1 MPRYTQYKR
10 TLKYS
15 QEFKLSAV
23 EMSLIDGVKVGTVA
37 ERLDIHPYMLSRWR
51 KEYREGLIVA
61 DKRKKIT
68 NRRKEAKELTKLQ
81 QLEKENAQLKLEVDL
96 LKKWQRF
103 LAEERKKDIDLSKD

>member
-1 MPRYTQYKR
+1 MARYTQYKR

-15 QEFKLSAV
+15 QEFKISAV
-23 EMSLIDGVKVGTVA
+23 EMSLIEGVKVGTVA

-81 QLEKENAQLKLEVDL
+81 KLEKENAQLKLEVDL

-103 LAEERKKDIDLSKD
+103 LAEERRNDIDSSTD

>member
-1 MPRYTQYKR
+1 MPRNTQYKR

-23 EMSLIDGVKVGTVA
+23 EMSLIEGVKVGTVA
-37 ERLDIHPYMLSRWR
+37 QRLDIHPYMLSRWR

-68 NRRKEAKELTKLQ
+68 NRRKKTKS
-81 QLEKENAQLKLEVDL
+81 L
-96 LKKWQRF
+96 L
-103 LAEERKKDIDLSKD
+103 S

>member
-61 DKRKKIT
+61 DKRKKVT
-68 NRRKEAKELTKLQ
+68 NRRREAKELTKLQ

>member
-23 EMSLIDGVKVGTVA
+23 EMSLIEGVKVGTVA
-37 ERLDIHPYMLSRWR
+37 SRLDIHPYMLSRWR

-68 NRRKEAKELTKLQ
+68 NRRKESKELTKLQ
-81 QLEKENAQLKLEVDL
+81 QLERENAQLKQEVDL

-103 LAEERKKDIDLSKD
+103 LAEERGKDINSSID

>member
-23 EMSLIDGVKVGTVA
+23 EMSLVEGVKVGTVA
-37 ERLDIHPYMLSRWR
+37 ARLDIHPYMLSRWR
-51 KEYREGLIVA
+51 KEYREGVIVA

-68 NRRKEAKELTKLQ
+68 NRRKETKELTKIQ
-81 QLEKENAQLKLEVDL
+81 RLEKENAQLKQEVDL

-103 LAEERKKDIDLSKD
+103 LAEVREKDINSSTD

>member
-23 EMSLIDGVKVGTVA
+23 EMSMIEGVKVGTVA

-61 DKRKKIT
+61 DKRKKVT